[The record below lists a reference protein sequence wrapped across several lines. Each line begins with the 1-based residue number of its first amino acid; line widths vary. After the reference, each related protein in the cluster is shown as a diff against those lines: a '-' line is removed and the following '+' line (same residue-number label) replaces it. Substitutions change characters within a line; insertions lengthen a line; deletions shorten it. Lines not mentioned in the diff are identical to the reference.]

1 MQNQHWKNFN
11 LFIYNPENK
20 VIESFVKH
28 IYNKS
33 LSDFL
38 AKILNQ
44 DILKSDYKNEV
55 ISFIILNEELK
66 QNLILSIVNQI
77 KEGEFEAKLN
87 ATQVLKD
94 LIDSNKNFSFRD
106 PGIQK
111 ELFEIALSEDSF
123 SQRCAFS
130 VLD

>member
-11 LFIYNPENK
+11 IFIYNPKNK

-55 ISFIILNEELK
+55 I
-66 QNLILSIVNQI
+66 
-77 KEGEFEAKLN
+77 
-87 ATQVLKD
+87 
-94 LIDSNKNFSFRD
+94 
-106 PGIQK
+106 
-111 ELFEIALSEDSF
+111 
-123 SQRCAFS
+123 
-130 VLD
+130 